1 MLKYYCKI
9 IKKNTKD
16 FCHPHHNDQAFTNK
30 SNNQNKQDPVPV
42 SDNNVRQTRK
52 LNYNALSKL
61 QFNFIFKVTIIYEIM
76 CLSWYKRMKQQA
88 SIWNSR
94 YLIKVN
100 RKKSCIIYKNSLLF
114 RKSLKKCDSLFCQ
127 SHTLSD
133 PIVPNWDICTT
144 SNTILYSSLILEWI
158 LYPTKISPESSPP
171 NKIHPQI
178 DCWSLCWTEFS
189 TTYIISTFLFPG
201 AEVSII
207 YVYALFLWV

>member
-16 FCHPHHNDQAFTNK
+16 FCHLYHNDQAFSNK
-30 SNNQNKQDPVPV
+30 LSNQNKQDPVSV
-42 SDNNVRQTRK
+42 SDNNARQTRK

-76 CLSWYKRMKQQA
+76 CLSWYKRMRQQA
-88 SIWNSR
+88 SLRNSR
-94 YLIKVN
+94 YLIKAN
-100 RKKSCIIYKNSLLF
+100 TKNSCIIHKKSLLF
-114 RKSLKKCDSLFCQ
+114 SRKSLEKCDSLFCQ

-158 LYPTKISPESSPP
+158 LDPIKISPESSPP
-171 NKIHPQI
+171 NKRQI

-201 AEVSII
+201 AECSIV
-207 YVYALFLWV
+207 YVYALLLCV